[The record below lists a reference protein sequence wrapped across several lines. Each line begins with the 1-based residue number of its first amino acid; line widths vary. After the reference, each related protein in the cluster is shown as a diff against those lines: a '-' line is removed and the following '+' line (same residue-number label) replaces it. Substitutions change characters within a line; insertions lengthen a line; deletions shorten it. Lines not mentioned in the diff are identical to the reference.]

1 MGFSSKQV
9 AALRRNVDHRHIRT
23 RQSNTGRELSY
34 LEGWYVI
41 SQANRIFGFDG
52 WSRETLESKC
62 VLARENRG
70 YFTAVYTAK
79 VRPTVQANGATVVRE
94 DMEPEKAAG
103 NSLARSTIR
112 L

>member
-9 AALRRNVDHRHIRT
+9 AALRRNVDERHIRV
-23 RQSNTGRELSY
+23 RQSNGRELSY

-62 VLARENRG
+62 VLSRENRG
-70 YFTAVYTAK
+70 YFTAVYTARSGSPSRQTG
-79 VRPTVQANGATVVRE
+79 RPSSARDMGPVKGAE
-94 DMEPEKAAG
+94 
-103 NSLARSTIR
+103 NSLARSTT
-112 L
+112 

>member
-9 AALRRNVDHRHIRT
+9 AALRRNVDGRHIRV
-23 RQSNTGRELSY
+23 RQSNNGRELSY

-52 WSRETLESKC
+52 WSRETLDSKC

-70 YFTAVYTAK
+70 
-79 VRPTVQANGATVVRE
+79 
-94 DMEPEKAAG
+94 
-103 NSLARSTIR
+103 
-112 L
+112 

>member
-1 MGFSSKQV
+1 MSTDATS
-9 AALRRNVDHRHIRT
+9 
-23 RQSNTGRELSY
+23 GRVRATAGSCLT
-34 LEGWYVI
+34 LGGWYVI

-62 VLARENRG
+62 ILVRENRG

-79 VRPTVQANGATVVRE
+79 VRLTIQANGRPLSGRV
-94 DMEPEKAAG
+94 MGQEKG
-103 NSLARSTIR
+103 VQNSLARSTIR